1 MFVGVIVVGVIELA
15 GRRWAA
21 ARTKASGQIMLG
33 SRK

>member
-15 GRRWAA
+15 GRWAA